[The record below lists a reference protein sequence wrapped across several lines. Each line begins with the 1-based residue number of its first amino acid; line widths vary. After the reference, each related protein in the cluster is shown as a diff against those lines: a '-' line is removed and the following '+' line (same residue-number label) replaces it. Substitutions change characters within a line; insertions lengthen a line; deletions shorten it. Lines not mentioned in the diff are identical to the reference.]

1 MKIKKFYRIIAIFC
15 VLVTLGVV
23 NVNTVFAEDSSKD
36 NTNQSSTSKYE
47 EYKTFYQNDPRYYDN
62 INGEMVGVRIGNSSD
77 PKDNVPRRG
86 CKMTAICMMMAYAN
100 PDLQDYDK
108 WNPRI
113 FAGHNECFT
122 GGEAYFSCQNMIDPK
137 WNSARMY
144 KKSEEGAFV
153 YGDVDGVKKLIT
165 DLQNDGY
172 FVIVEATPPIA
183 TSDAHWSM
191 VVGFNDN
198 GDPNIVDT
206 VRDDNG
212 EVVHKSETWFPYI
225 DCIEYYEY
233 EGLKSLDAFKNA
245 KVNVGNSKNGANA
258 DSLKSGNTPMSLT
271 GMEDYKNY
279 LEEGR
284 ENISLVDS
292 TYLSKSEQNKLAE
305 TKTNMTATTRNV
317 LGWFSVLSKFVGI
330 ILMIYSMLLLIAM
343 IIDKIN
349 VWVDVKL
356 TRVLSFGIWELYTD
370 DGIDIGSG
378 NKRLLSMKQLG
389 IKIVIIFLIGM
400 TLLTTIPLK
409 IYVLLYKIW

>member
-1 MKIKKFYRIIAIFC
+1 MKIKKFYRIIVIFC
-15 VLVTLGVV
+15 VLVDLGVV

-47 EYKTFYQNDPRYYDN
+47 EYKTFYQNDPRYD
-62 INGEMVGVRIGNSSD
+62 GVRIGDSNDSA
-77 PKDNVPRRG
+77 DNVPRRG
-86 CKMTAICMMMAYAN
+86 CKLTALCMMMAYAN

-108 WNPRI
+108 WNPKI

-122 GGEAYFSCQNMIDPK
+122 SGNAYFNCQHTIDPK
-137 WNSARMY
+137 WNSERM
-144 KKSEEGAFV
+144 SIHSGERGFV
-153 YGDVDGVKKLIT
+153 YGDADSAKNVIT

-183 TSDAHWSM
+183 SSTAHWSI
-191 VVGFNDN
+191 VVGFDDK

-206 VRDDNG
+206 VRDTNG

-225 DCIEYYEY
+225 DCIEYYKY

-258 DSLKSGNTPMSLT
+258 DSLKSGNTPMPLT
-271 GMEDYKNY
+271 GMEDYIDILSDK
-279 LEEGR
+279 R
-284 ENISLVDS
+284 ENIALVDS
-292 TYLSKSEQNKLAE
+292 SYLSKSERNKLAE

-330 ILMIYSMLLLIAM
+330 ILMVYSMLLLIAM

-356 TRVLSFGIWELYTD
+356 TKILSFGIWGLYTD
-370 DGIDIGSG
+370 DCIDIGSG

>member
-47 EYKTFYQNDPRYYDN
+47 EYKTFYQNDPRYA
-62 INGEMVGVRIGNSSD
+62 GVRIGDSPD
-77 PKDNVPRRG
+77 PDDNIPRRG
-86 CKMTAICMMMAYAN
+86 CKLTAICMMIAYAN
-100 PDLQDYDK
+100 PEFQDYDK
-108 WNPRI
+108 WNPKI
-113 FAGHNECFT
+113 LAGHNECFDGKGCVNFT
-122 GGEAYFSCQNMIDPK
+122 CQSVIDPK
-137 WNSARMY
+137 WVSREFL
-144 KKSEEGAFV
+144 KEGKNFT
-153 YGDVDGVKKLIT
+153 YGDASVVKKIIT

-172 FVIVEATPPIA
+172 FVVVEATPPIA
-183 TSDAHWSM
+183 SSSSHWSM
-191 VVGFNDN
+191 VVGFDDK

-206 VRDDNG
+206 VRDTNG

-225 DCIEYYEY
+225 DFIEYYKY
-233 EGLKSLDAFKNA
+233 EGVNSLDAFKNA

-258 DSLKSGNTPMSLT
+258 DSLKSGNTPMPLT
-271 GMEDYKNY
+271 GMEDYRNY

-305 TKTNMTATTRNV
+305 TKTNMSATTRNV

-330 ILMIYSMLLLIAM
+330 ALMVYSMLLLIAM

-356 TRVLSFGIWELYTD
+356 TKVLSFGIWELYTD

-378 NKRLLSMKQLG
+378 NKRLLSMKQLS

-400 TLLTTIPLK
+400 ILLTTIPLK